1 MGKREKDGN
10 MAPGMNDSST
20 LDWIVLVYTY
30 IYVYLHIYIYIYV
43 YIYIYLIIFVYS
55 EYLVGFEV

>member
-30 IYVYLHIYIYIYV
+30 IYIYVYLHIYIFM
-43 YIYIYLIIFVYS
+43 YIYIYIFNHFCVQ
-55 EYLVGFEV
+55 